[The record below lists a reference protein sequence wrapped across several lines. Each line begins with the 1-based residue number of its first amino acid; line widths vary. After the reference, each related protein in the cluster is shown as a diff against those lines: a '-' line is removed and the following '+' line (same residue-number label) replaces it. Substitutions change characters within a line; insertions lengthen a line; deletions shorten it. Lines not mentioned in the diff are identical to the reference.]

1 MILKKCKKCGA
12 LVKILKDCN
21 CDNCGIKCCNEELTI
36 IKPNEVDAAFEKHI
50 PIYEV
55 VGNNIN
61 VKVDHVMEEDH
72 YIEWICYET
81 KTKEEFVYFNP
92 NEDPKATF
100 KYEKDSTIYSYCN
113 KHLLWMKK
121 VD

>member
-21 CDNCGIKCCNEELTI
+21 CDNCGIKCCNEEMII
-36 IKPNEVDAAFEKHI
+36 IKPNSVDAAFEKHI
-50 PIYEV
+50 PTYEV
-55 VGNNIN
+55 VGNKIN
-61 VKVDHVMEEDH
+61 VKVDHVMEEEH
-72 YIEWICYET
+72 YIEWLCYET
-81 KTKEEFVYFNP
+81 KTTEEFVYFKP
-92 NEDPKATF
+92 GETPKSTF
-100 KYEKDSTIYSYCN
+100 KYEKESVIYAYCN

>member
-1 MILKKCKKCGA
+1 MILKRCKKCGA
-12 LVKILKDCN
+12 IVKVLKDCT
-21 CDNCGIKCCNEELTI
+21 CDNCGIKCCNEEMRI
-36 IKPNEVDAAFEKHI
+36 IKPNEQDAAFEKHI
-50 PIYEV
+50 PTYEI
-55 VGNNIN
+55 VGDNIN
-61 VKVDHVMEEDH
+61 IIVNHVMEDDH

-81 KTKEEFVYFNP
+81 KYSEQIVYFNP
-92 NEDPKATF
+92 GDTSKATF

>member
-12 LVKILKDCN
+12 LVKILKDCT
-21 CDNCGIKCCNEELTI
+21 CDNCGVKCCNEEMNI
-36 IKPNEVDAAFEKHI
+36 IKPNSVDAAIEKHI
-50 PIYEV
+50 PTYKIVGDEV
-55 VGNNIN
+55 EVLVN
-61 VKVDHVMEEDH
+61 HVMEDDH

-81 KTKEEFVYFNP
+81 ENLEQIVYFRP
-92 NEDPKATF
+92 GEIPKTTF
-100 KYEKDSTIYSYCN
+100 KYIKGATIYSYCN